1 MKPTGVFALLSFA
14 WAIKALPPQPQ
25 RTSEIYK
32 WRPGRVDCA
41 TMPSADGP
49 DLKQL
54 LDWVGIRDIKY
65 YIPPTRHCYRPL
77 CFSLSTAGVYVLLQ
91 LTAVQRQPPNLMMQ
105 NKSET
110 VTIRG
115 RYLAD
120 AISQVR
126 DNCCVHEGYKDFQ
139 KSGTVD
145 FPEMGVRVHVGLTDC
160 LNDNDWIDPLT
171 VKGPNNC
178 LMDAMRGA
186 PVYIPGV
193 NHTDAYGN

>member
-1 MKPTGVFALLSFA
+1 MV
-14 WAIKALPPQPQ
+14 
-25 RTSEIYK
+25 
-32 WRPGRVDCA
+32 
-41 TMPSADGP
+41 
-49 DLKQL
+49 
-54 LDWVGIRDIKY
+54 
-65 YIPPTRHCYRPL
+65 
-77 CFSLSTAGVYVLLQ
+77 
-91 LTAVQRQPPNLMMQ
+91 Q

-110 VTIRG
+110 VIVRG

-126 DNCCVHEGYKDFQ
+126 DNCCVHEGYKEFQ

-145 FPEMGVRVHVGLTDC
+145 FPETGVRVHIGLTDC

-178 LMDAMRGA
+178 LMDAQRGA

-193 NHTDAYGN
+193 NHTDAYGD